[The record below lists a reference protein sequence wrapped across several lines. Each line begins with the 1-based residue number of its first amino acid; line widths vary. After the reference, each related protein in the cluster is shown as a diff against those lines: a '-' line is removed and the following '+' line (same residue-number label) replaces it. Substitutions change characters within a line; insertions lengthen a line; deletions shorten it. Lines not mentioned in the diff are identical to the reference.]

1 MPQQNRAS
9 TFLIHLTTVQS
20 HAANTSGT
28 NTEIETNYYLCEVIK
43 GTCQYLREKV
53 AEAPFKLNQSVNCKN
68 LLPLPHYWEHRCRC
82 QLPVQSSCL
91 LSSARPVLALSGSA
105 PLQDPSLIV
114 SLLAF
119 YSLGTDPFC
128 LDSSLLFLAA
138 VCLTICARLQQL
150 NLGFTLFQ
158 GVFCVNGRWGS

>member
-1 MPQQNRAS
+1 MPHQNRAS

-43 GTCQYLREKV
+43 GTCQYLREKI

-68 LLPLPHYWEHRCRC
+68 LVPLPHYWEHRCRC

-105 PLQDPSLIV
+105 PLQDPSLQYLSQPFILQV
-114 SLLAF
+114 LIRSVQILHFCFQLQSASLFVLG
-119 YSLGTDPFC
+119 YS
-128 LDSSLLFLAA
+128 
-138 VCLTICARLQQL
+138 
-150 NLGFTLFQ
+150 N
-158 GVFCVNGRWGS
+158 